1 MALNRKLVPTKAFEK
16 AYKKFASKNQK
27 LHTAIGMALFRLE
40 KDAFDPILK
49 THKLSG
55 NLAAYLACSCGY
67 DCRIVFSIEKDLDNP
82 LDEVIVLLDIGT
94 HDDVY

>member
-1 MALNRKLVPTKAFEK
+1 MELHRKLVQTKAFDK
-16 AYKKFASKNQK
+16 AYKKFASKNRQLK
-27 LHTAIGMALFRLE
+27 TTIAKALIRLE
-40 KDAFDPILK
+40 NDAFDPALK

-67 DCRIVFSIEKDLDNP
+67 DCRIVFSIEKDVDDPNG
-82 LDEVIVLLDIGT
+82 EVVLLLDIGT

>member
-1 MALNRKLVPTKAFEK
+1 MTTERRLVATKAFEK
-16 AYKKFASKNQK
+16 AYKKFASKNHQLK
-27 LHTAIGMALFRLE
+27 SAIAKALIRLE
-40 KDAFDPILK
+40 KDAYDPALK

-67 DCRIVFSIEKDLDNP
+67 DCRIVFLIEKDNDDP
-82 LDEVIVLLDIGT
+82 TAEVILLQDIGT